1 MRPLP
6 RHAQRRIE
14 SMRFTA
20 QLYIWGGVLLMLDV
34 FLSPYLE
41 QMFESNPVRGCVLL
55 AGETCVLVGFTVLC
69 AYHKRL
75 RRIRPCHSNAMCQ
88 WRG

>member
-1 MRPLP
+1 MRTVIPQT
-6 RHAQRRIE
+6 QRRIE

-20 QLYIWGGVLLMLDV
+20 QLYVWGGVLLMLDA

-41 QMFESNPVRGCVLL
+41 QMFESNPVRGGVLL

-75 RRIRPCHSNAMCQ
+75 RRIRPCHSNVRCQ